1 MLRVARKAPSPEELS
16 IRELIVRIRWERAK
30 REQLEPGSR
39 GYLTVGLAE
48 ARLLLELHHR
58 FGVENIAA
66 ADLEWYV
73 RADRRDRVH
82 REPVESA

>member
-1 MLRVARKAPSPEELS
+1 MLREARNAPSPKDLS

-30 REQLEPGSR
+30 REQLEPGTR
-39 GYLTVGLAE
+39 GYQTVGLAE
-48 ARLLLELHHR
+48 ARLLLELHRR

-73 RADRRDRVH
+73 LADHGGRVH
-82 REPVESA
+82 SEGVESA